1 MNYTTWKKH
10 TFPQLCCTCKT
21 AKQHWLSFMS
31 SRLSQIFP
39 CTRPFQMH
47 ILTKKFK
54 FYKFQKS
61 DLILSEIGCT
71 VINVYIPSKKMSLHF
86 TWILNLYNSTKY
98 EVACWV
104 FFLLNSNIGQ
114 NVDENTLI
122 WVIVSLLFRGKQTIY
137 HRWHCLLI
145 HNYYVELACMQ
156 YLRQLTS
163 SC

>member
-1 MNYTTWKKH
+1 M
-10 TFPQLCCTCKT
+10 

-71 VINVYIPSKKMSLHF
+71 VINVYIPCKKMSLHF

-98 EVACWV
+98 EVACWG
-104 FFLLNSNIGQ
+104 FFLSNSNIGQ

-122 WVIVSLLFRGKQTIY
+122 WVIVSSLFRGKQTIY

-145 HNYYVELACMQ
+145 HNYCVELACMQ
-156 YLRQLTS
+156 YLRQLTIS
-163 SC
+163 F

>member
-1 MNYTTWKKH
+1 MKYESCIFWIYFHLNYTTWKKH

-31 SRLSQIFP
+31 SRLSQIF
-39 CTRPFQMH
+39 PFQMH

-104 FFLLNSNIGQ
+104 FFLSNSNIGQ

-137 HRWHCLLI
+137 HR
-145 HNYYVELACMQ
+145 
-156 YLRQLTS
+156 
-163 SC
+163 

>member
-1 MNYTTWKKH
+1 MSHVYFEYIFIWIIQHEKN
-10 TFPQLCCTCKT
+10 TFPQLCCTWKT

-104 FFLLNSNIGQ
+104 FFSFKFQHWSECGWKHLNLSNC
-114 NVDENTLI
+114 
-122 WVIVSLLFRGKQTIY
+122 FFTI
-137 HRWHCLLI
+137 
-145 HNYYVELACMQ
+145 
-156 YLRQLTS
+156 
-163 SC
+163 

>member
-1 MNYTTWKKH
+1 MSHVYFEYIFIWIIQHEKN
-10 TFPQLCCTCKT
+10 TFPELCCTCKM

-98 EVACWV
+98 EVACWG
-104 FFLLNSNIGQ
+104 FFFFQIL
-114 NVDENTLI
+114 TLVRM
-122 WVIVSLLFRGKQTIY
+122 WMKTP
-137 HRWHCLLI
+137 
-145 HNYYVELACMQ
+145 
-156 YLRQLTS
+156 
-163 SC
+163 